1 MDKHSTELAALIHPP
16 TATEL
21 MLASPLILV
30 FMVALAIMLIE
41 AWARPASKTIFWMLG
56 VGGLLGAGGLTAIV
70 HGMSNAPVDDF
81 HGMLRI
87 DHYGV
92 FFQVCTITAGLL
104 SLLISDGYLE
114 RVGVRVGEYYALV
127 LFGVMGMMLMASA
140 NDLMMVFI
148 ALEVMSIAMYVL
160 CALKRGDPKSVES
173 GFKYFILG
181 AFSSGVL
188 LYGISFIFGAI
199 GSTSLDALSEWFAA
213 NHDVPSNA
221 LMVVGIALVIVGFGF
236 KVASVPFHMWAPDVY
251 QGAPVS
257 VTALMASGVKAASFA
272 AFGRV
277 MLGTVGEHAVVW
289 HGALW
294 WMAALTMLVG
304 NIGALV
310 QDDLK
315 RVLAYSSIAHAGYL
329 LMAFVAIG
337 PGGVA
342 ASPGLA
348 SLLFYMLSYTFM
360 NAGAFAVLSMFTK
373 DGGDDTRIER
383 LSGLGH
389 SHPWIAA
396 GLSICLLSLA
406 GIPPTMGFVGKFYL
420 FSAAL
425 QAGER
430 NLAIIGAISAAI
442 GVYYY
447 IRPMIYMYMH
457 DGHPAVTVD
466 RRAAF
471 AVGICAAVM
480 VVVGLVPSGV
490 LDWAQESLLSVVG

>member
-1 MDKHSTELAALIHPP
+1 MYTPPELGDSL
-16 TATEL
+16 L
-21 MLASPLILV
+21 LASPAILV
-30 FMVALAIMLIE
+30 FAVALAIMLLE
-41 AWARPASKTIFWMLG
+41 AWMRPASKTLFWALG
-56 VGGLLGAGGLTAIV
+56 FGGLICAGLLTGMV
-70 HGMSNAPVDDF
+70 HGMTEGPVDAF
-81 HGMLRI
+81 SGMLRM
-87 DHYGV
+87 DRYGV
-92 FFQVCTITAGLL
+92 FFQVCAILAGIL

-114 RVGVRVGEYYALV
+114 RIGVRVGEYYALV
-127 LFGVMGMMLMASA
+127 LFGVMGMMLMAFA

-188 LYGISFIFGAI
+188 LYGVSFIYGAV
-199 GSTSLDALSEWFAA
+199 GSTSLDAVSAWFSAGNTA
-213 NHDVPSNA
+213 SSNS
-221 LMVVGIALVIVGFGF
+221 LMVVGMALVLVGFGF

-251 QGAPVS
+251 EGAPTS
-257 VTALMASGVKAASFA
+257 VTALMSSGVKAASFA
-272 AFGRV
+272 ALGRV
-277 MLGTVGEHAVVW
+277 VMGTLGADTATW

-294 WMAALTMLVG
+294 WMAALTMIVG
-304 NIGALV
+304 NLGALV

-329 LMAFVAIG
+329 LLAFVAVG

-342 ASPGLA
+342 ANSSLG
-348 SLLFYMLSYTFM
+348 SLLFYMLAYTFM
-360 NAGAFAVLSMFTK
+360 NAGAFAVLSMFTR
-373 DGGDDTRIER
+373 DGGDDTNIER
-383 LSGLGH
+383 LSGFGR
-389 SHPWIAA
+389 SHPWLAA

-425 QAGER
+425 EAGER
-430 NLAIIGAISAAI
+430 NLAIIGAISAAA

-447 IRPMIYMYMH
+447 IRPMIYMYMR

-471 AVGICAAVM
+471 AVAICAIVMIALGLGPSAVM
-480 VVVGLVPSGV
+480 S
-490 LDWAQESLLSVVG
+490 WAQDSMLAVAQ

>member
-1 MDKHSTELAALIHPP
+1 MITIPALGDS
-16 TATEL
+16 L
-21 MLASPLILV
+21 LLSSPSILV
-30 FMVALAIMLIE
+30 FCVALAIMLIE
-41 AWARPASKTIFWMLG
+41 AWVRPASKTIFWALG
-56 VGGLLGAGGLTAIV
+56 LGGLLAAGGLTAV
-70 HGMSNAPVDDF
+70 VYSMAEGPVDAYA
-81 HGMLRI
+81 GMLRI
-87 DHYGV
+87 DRYGV
-92 FFQVCTITAGLL
+92 FFQVCAILAGIL
-104 SLLISDGYLE
+104 SLLMSDGYLE
-114 RVGVRVGEYYALV
+114 RIGIRVGEYYALV
-127 LFGVMGMMLMASA
+127 LFGVMGMMLMSAA

-148 ALEVMSIAMYVL
+148 SLEIMSIALYVL

-181 AFSSGVL
+181 AFSSGVM
-188 LYGISFIFGAI
+188 LYGISFVYGAI
-199 GSTSLDALSEWFAA
+199 GSTSLDALTAWFATG
-213 NHDVPSNA
+213 HDASSSTLLTVGAA
-221 LMVVGIALVIVGFGF
+221 LLIVGFGF

-251 QGAPVS
+251 QGAPTS

-277 MLGTVGEHAVVW
+277 VLGAMGEDAASW

-294 WMAALTMLVG
+294 WMSALTMIVG
-304 NIGALV
+304 NLGALV

-329 LMAFVAIG
+329 LMAFVSIG
-337 PGGVA
+337 AGGVA
-342 ASPGLA
+342 GTPALG

-373 DGGDDTRIER
+373 DGSDDTRIER
-383 LSGLGH
+383 LAGLGRQN
-389 SHPWIAA
+389 PWLAA

-430 NLAIIGAISAAI
+430 NLAIIGAVSAAA

-447 IRPMIYMYMH
+447 IRPMIWMYMR

-471 AVGICAAVM
+471 ALALCSAVM
-480 VVVGLVPSGV
+480 VVLGLLPGTV
-490 LDWAQESLLSVVG
+490 LDWAQESLLSLAG